1 MVDPWNTF
9 FLCLISTAIIFSIHA
24 YVLARKN
31 RKTIEYNYTQLLGV
45 RQTSYRCMAY
55 IFKDDPYVSYLWWLR
70 SAQCS
75 NAMDDNVNARSA
87 LAASLN
93 ELKKVNSISPND
105 VEEIYTILNTINDD
119 SFIPEIDSFIN
130 EIKRLVIK

>member
-1 MVDPWNTF
+1 MIDPWNTF

-31 RKTIEYNYTQLLGV
+31 RKKIEYNRTQLLGAC
-45 RQTSYRCMAY
+45 QTSYRCMAY

-70 SAQCS
+70 AAQYS
-75 NAMDDNVNARSA
+75 NATNDNASTRSA
-87 LAASLN
+87 LVDSLN